1 MGTTYSQTRYGAMSD
16 DGQQPF
22 LEFTDEARQRVVE
35 FMEED
40 DEELAVRIVVVS
52 PSPLAPEYDM
62 ALVDRSERGPDEQVV
77 DLGDFEVVMPVES
90 AEMLEGTKIDWVESL
105 NGSGF
110 KLENPNLKPVGSE
123 PLEGPV
129 AERVQTVLEER
140 VNPAVAQH
148 GGQVSLVDV
157 RENTV
162 YVRMGGGC
170 QGCGMAGVTLTQG
183 IERMIKESVPEIDE
197 IVDVTNHAAGDDPY
211 Y

>member
-1 MGTTYSQTRYGAMSD
+1 MSD
-16 DGQQPF
+16 DASTPF
-22 LEFTDEARQRVVE
+22 LEFTADARRRVIE

-40 DEELAVRIVVVS
+40 DAELAVRIVVLS

-62 ALVDRSERGPDEQVV
+62 ALVERDDRGPDERVV
-77 DLGDFEVVMPVES
+77 DLGDFEVVMPAES
-90 AEMLEGTKIDWVESL
+90 AEMLEGTTVDWVESL
-105 NGSGF
+105 NGGGF
-110 KLENPNLKPVGSE
+110 KLENPNLKPLGSE

-129 AERVQTVLEER
+129 ADRVRTVIREQ

-148 GGQVSLVDV
+148 GGQVNLVDV
-157 RENTV
+157 REDTV

-170 QGCGMAGVTLTQG
+170 QGCGMANVTLTQG

>member
-1 MGTTYSQTRYGAMSD
+1 MSD
-16 DGQQPF
+16 DGQQKPF

-40 DEELAVRIVVVS
+40 DAELAVRIVVVS

-62 ALVDRSERGPDEQVV
+62 ALVDRSERGPDERVV
-77 DLGDFEVVMPVES
+77 DLGDFEVVMPAES
-90 AEMLEGTKIDWVESL
+90 AEMLRGTEIDWVESL

-110 KLENPNLKPVGSE
+110 RLDNPNLKP
-123 PLEGPV
+123 LEGPV
-129 AERVQTVLEER
+129 VERVQTVIDEK

-157 RENTV
+157 RDNTV

-170 QGCGMAGVTLTQG
+170 QGCGMANVTLTQG
-183 IERMIKESVPEIDE
+183 IERMLKESIPEIEE
-197 IVDVTNHAAGDDPY
+197 IVDVTNHAAGDNPY